1 MQTNWILYGTEGCH
15 LCEEA
20 FELFKQ
26 SAPDKLGRLEKVDIA
41 YDNSLFEQYKFS
53 IPVLKDSQGRE
64 LYWPFDAQS
73 LNEFLS

>member
-1 MQTNWILYGTEGCH
+1 MPAEWILYGTEGCH

-20 FELFKQ
+20 FELFADC
-26 SAPDKLGRLEKVDIA
+26 APDKLVHLSKVDIA
-41 YDNSLFEQYKFS
+41 YDDLLYQQYQFS

-64 LYWPFDAQS
+64 LNWPFDTDS